1 MRGLEPLTYCMPC
14 NRSSQMSYTPIY
26 KKEYTKKRRV
36 LSSTRI
42 ALIALSQKPRQTRSP
57 RGDEKFDFPVTLLLS
72 KGFTP

>member
-42 ALIALSQKPRQTRSP
+42 ALSQKPRQTRSP
-57 RGDEKFDFPVTLLLS
+57 RGDETFDFSVTLLLS
-72 KGFTP
+72 KGFTQ